1 MINLM
6 NNGNTDKSSFSYI
19 KYSYIFFISFSL
31 IILSYFL
38 IRVILGFDN
47 LFPVGEN
54 MVTTEVPHQLFFK
67 MKPITWFVL
76 FFISGWIIFFE
87 TEQDKINR
95 ILSTKRRF
103 LYILTFILIFISGYE
118 VIYNFSLW
126 SGLMAVS
133 SILSTTTENL
143 YNWNPDLLVNPYP
156 NPNMPINLVFATKIV
171 YLIFFLSVYT
181 NIYINKMEKKY
192 AS

>member
-1 MINLM
+1 M

-47 LFPVGEN
+47 LFPIGEN
-54 MVTTEVPHQLFFK
+54 MVTTEIPPHLFFK

-95 ILSTKRRF
+95 ISSTKRRF
-103 LYILTFILIFISGYE
+103 LYIITFILIFISGYE
-118 VIYNFSLW
+118 VIYSFSLW

-181 NIYINKMEKKY
+181 NIYINKMKKKC

>member
-6 NNGNTDKSSFSYI
+6 NNGNADKSSFSYI

-47 LFPVGEN
+47 LFPIGEN
-54 MVTTEVPHQLFFK
+54 MVTTEIPPHLFFK

-95 ILSTKRRF
+95 ISSTKRRF
-103 LYILTFILIFISGYE
+103 LYIITFILIFISGYE
-118 VIYNFSLW
+118 VIYSFSLW